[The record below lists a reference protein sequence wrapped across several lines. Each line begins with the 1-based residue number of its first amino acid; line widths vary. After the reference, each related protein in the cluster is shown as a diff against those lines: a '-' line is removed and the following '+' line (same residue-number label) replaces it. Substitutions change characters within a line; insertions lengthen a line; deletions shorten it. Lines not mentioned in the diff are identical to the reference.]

1 MVGVEHS
8 STNNHL
14 KSVTTQDH
22 QLPHNIGVET
32 SSQMNQVEQIPAGLN
47 DELNDLEIPQNVSTK
62 LVSEEFLSPA
72 ETLEEDRDVLL

>member
-1 MVGVEHS
+1 
-8 STNNHL
+8 
-14 KSVTTQDH
+14 
-22 QLPHNIGVET
+22 
-32 SSQMNQVEQIPAGLN
+32 MNQVEQIPAGLN